1 MEESPQIL
9 NSEEL
14 ARYSRHILLD
24 EIGVSGQEALKRSKA
39 LVIGAGGLG
48 SPAAM
53 YLAAAGVGQI
63 GIADFDKVELHNLQ
77 RQLLHGT
84 SDVDREKT
92 LSAEARLQEINPHTH
107 IEIHTTGIT
116 PENAIDLFSEYDVIV
131 DGSDNFSTRYLNN
144 DASFLAGKPLIYG
157 SIFKFEGQVSVFNNA
172 DDSPCYR
179 CLFPDPPPPGAYPLR
194 ESDHCDRT
202 GA

>member
-24 EIGVSGQEALKRSKA
+24 EIGVSGQEALKQSKA

-92 LSAEARLQEINPHTH
+92 LSAEARLQEINPHT
-107 IEIHTTGIT
+107 I
-116 PENAIDLFSEYDVIV
+116 
-131 DGSDNFSTRYLNN
+131 
-144 DASFLAGKPLIYG
+144 
-157 SIFKFEGQVSVFNNA
+157 
-172 DDSPCYR
+172 
-179 CLFPDPPPPGAYPLR
+179 
-194 ESDHCDRT
+194 
-202 GA
+202 

>member
-14 ARYSRHILLD
+14 ARYSRHILLE
-24 EIGVSGQEALKRSKA
+24 EIGVSGQELLKQSQA

-53 YLAAAGVGQI
+53 YLAAAGVGRI

-84 SDVDREKT
+84 GDVDREKT
-92 LSAEARLQEINPHTH
+92 HSAKERLQDINPHTE
-107 IEIHTTGIT
+107 IEIHDAGIT
-116 PENAIDLFSEYDVIV
+116 PENAMNLFSKYDVIV

-172 DDSPCYR
+172 GGSPCW
-179 CLFPDPPPPGAYPLR
+179 PIGHG
-194 ESDHCDRT
+194 HCSRT
-202 GA
+202 QQIPMG